1 MTYFQVKKWRC
12 VRVPNPNSNPNRN
25 PNSNRNFNPNPNR
38 NFNRNSNFDP
48 NHQVVLNIGHINDIH
63 LNKNGVVE

>member
-1 MTYFQVKKWRC
+1 MTYFQVKMTLC
-12 VRVPNPNSNPNRN
+12 EQSGVPNPNF
-25 PNSNRNFNPNPNR
+25 NSNRNFD
-38 NFNRNSNFDP
+38 RNSNFSPNP